1 MALPP
6 LQLAS
11 LLAPSSDYRAGPL
24 LPSAPSAADLRTL
37 QLLAYFG
44 ALPPATHA
52 LPGGAEGFLEAAW
65 QVRTRVRVGLASPNP
80 NSNPNP
86 NPNPNLPLPLTAAA
100 RAVRLR
106 RARAVRRAPRR
117 GIRVLHAR
125 LRHRR

>member
-11 LLAPSSDYRAGPL
+11 LLAPSSDYRPGPL

-80 NSNPNP
+80 NPNP
-86 NPNPNLPLPLTAAA
+86 NPTLMNEPQP
-100 RAVRLR
+100 
-106 RARAVRRAPRR
+106 
-117 GIRVLHAR
+117 
-125 LRHRR
+125 

>member
-11 LLAPSSDYRAGPL
+11 LLAPSADYRAGPL

-44 ALPPATHA
+44 ALPPATHT

-65 QVRTRVRVGLASPNP
+65 QVRPGVRAGVASPNHHP
-80 NSNPNP
+80 TQTSTPTP
-86 NPNPNLPLPLTAAA
+86 MK
-100 RAVRLR
+100 
-106 RARAVRRAPRR
+106 
-117 GIRVLHAR
+117 
-125 LRHRR
+125 

>member
-106 RARAVRRAPRR
+106 RARAVRRAARR

>member
-11 LLAPSSDYRAGPL
+11 LLAPSAEYRAGPL

-44 ALPPATHA
+44 ALPPATHT

-65 QVRTRVRVGLASPNP
+65 QVRPRVWAGLA
-80 NSNPNP
+80 
-86 NPNPNLPLPLTAAA
+86 LLTITPTQTSTPA
-100 RAVRLR
+100 LMN
-106 RARAVRRAPRR
+106 
-117 GIRVLHAR
+117 
-125 LRHRR
+125 